1 MSNILNTEEE
11 VRNFLLSSPV
21 EDVDPS
27 AHLFVAVIKAR
38 LIRAQRTGLV
48 RYKVLLEIYI
58 KKFTKI
64 FEALQSELF
73 RFNFDKVS

>member
-1 MSNILNTEEE
+1 MPIQEIMSNILNTEEE

-38 LIRAQRTGLV
+38 LIRASWESQVGTVEVPPWNSSVYDDSRHES
-48 RYKVLLEIYI
+48 Y
-58 KKFTKI
+58 
-64 FEALQSELF
+64 S
-73 RFNFDKVS
+73 

>member
-27 AHLFVAVIKAR
+27 AHLFVSVIKAWFKNDWNQGNFR
-38 LIRAQRTGLV
+38 RKTFHQFDQ
-48 RYKVLLEIYI
+48 LEMG
-58 KKFTKI
+58 
-64 FEALQSELF
+64 
-73 RFNFDKVS
+73 

>member
-1 MSNILNTEEE
+1 MVHSTGKSLKYPRYDEISPRKNLKPLPEIMSNILNTEEE

-38 LIRAQRTGLV
+38 LKMVQIRA
-48 RYKVLLEIYI
+48 I
-58 KKFTKI
+58 
-64 FEALQSELF
+64 
-73 RFNFDKVS
+73 